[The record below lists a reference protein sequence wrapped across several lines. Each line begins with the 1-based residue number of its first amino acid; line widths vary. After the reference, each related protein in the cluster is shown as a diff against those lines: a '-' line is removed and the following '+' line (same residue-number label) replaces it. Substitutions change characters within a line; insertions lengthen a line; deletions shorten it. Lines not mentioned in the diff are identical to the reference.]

1 MEKFGILVDLLIYS
15 FLNYADPC
23 EQNVYSTNSHVHL
36 YVKCLKKLY

>member
-15 FLNYADPC
+15 FLNYADLC